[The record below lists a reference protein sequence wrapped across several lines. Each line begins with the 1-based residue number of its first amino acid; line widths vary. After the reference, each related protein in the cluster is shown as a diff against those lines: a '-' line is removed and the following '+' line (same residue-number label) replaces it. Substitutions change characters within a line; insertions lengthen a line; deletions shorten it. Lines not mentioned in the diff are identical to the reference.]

1 MANGFP
7 EGEFYLLN
15 RDAMLCL
22 AANPG
27 GTSSTQSLGPGGGTI
42 EYSTTEPPV
51 VRLETPKPPSG
62 NAFQG
67 WYFDTSHLEY
77 HPPNNY
83 LVSRMKAASMGH
95 FALQVETEWETEHDS
110 LHMWGVGRSEVST
123 WQADDGYL
131 FHTEKP
137 DSVLTIMDRDREPRV
152 GMLPRGRAHQRWH
165 FIPFP

>member
-27 GTSSTQSLGPGGGTI
+27 GTSSTSSLGPGGGTI

-51 VRLETPKPPSG
+51 AGLETPKPPAH

-67 WYFDTSHLEY
+67 WYFDTSAQPY
-77 HPPNNY
+77 RDPNNF
-83 LVSRMKAASMGH
+83 LVSRMKAASMGR
-95 FALQVETEWETEHDS
+95 FALHAEDDVLEYES
-110 LHMWGVGRSEVST
+110 LSMWGVGRNDVST
-123 WQADDGYL
+123 WQAEDGYI
-131 FHTEKP
+131 FRTGEP
-137 DSVLTIMDRDREPRV
+137 DSVLTIMNRAATPRPV
-152 GMLPRGRAHQRWH
+152 LMPRGSEFQRWH
-165 FIPFP
+165 FLPFP